1 MAYFTDLFTVKTYE
15 AFLKSPR
22 GFSGFRESQQRMAD
36 RLKPG
41 DKLLC
46 YVNGLSRWAA
56 VLEVSGKAFIDRT
69 PLFIEDNDPFAVRV
83 PVKTICSLPLEN
95 AIPIRTDNIFDN
107 LSFTKGKGDGYWLG
121 PLRRSLQHI
130 SDADGQLLEAALME
144 QLAVKKT
151 FPLDQKKFDR
161 LQGTTVNRADGAVTV
176 TVPDDETEVTPLKGK
191 SDWESIRMQAAIA
204 KLGEEMGFRIWL
216 PKNDRSAVCA
226 NWKPQAGTLIDVLPL
241 NYDNVT
247 IATIEQIDVLW
258 LKGRS
263 IRRAFEVEHTTAI
276 YSGILRMADLLALQ
290 PNMNILLHIVAPML
304 RQEKVFTEIRRPVFS
319 MLEGK
324 PLVEQ
329 CTFIAYEDLKEIM
342 SLPHLSHL
350 SDSIIS
356 EYEVVAGD

>member
-1 MAYFTDLFTVKTYE
+1 MSYFTDLFTVNTYQS
-15 AFLKSPR
+15 FLDSPR
-22 GFSGFRESQQRMAD
+22 HFSGFRESQQRMAE

-46 YVNGLSRWAA
+46 YVNGLSRWSG
-56 VLEVSGKAFIDRT
+56 VLEVSGNVFVDRT
-69 PLFIEDNDPFAVRV
+69 PLFVEGNDPFAVRI
-83 PVKTICSLPLEN
+83 PVKATCSLPLEL
-95 AIPIRTDNIFDN
+95 AIPIRADFIFDH

-130 SDADGQLLEAALME
+130 SDADGHLLEAALLD
-144 QLAVKKT
+144 QSKT
-151 FPLDQKKFDR
+151 KRTYPIDQKKFDR
-161 LQGTTVNRADGAVTV
+161 LLGTTINRADGAVTV
-176 TVPDDETEVTPLKGK
+176 TVPDDETEAAASKGK
-191 SDWESIRMQAAIA
+191 SDWESIKMQAEIA
-204 KLGEEMGFRIWL
+204 RLGEEMGFRIWL
-216 PKNDRSAVCA
+216 PKNDRGAVCS
-226 NWKPQAGTLIDVLPL
+226 NWKPQEGTLIDTLPL

-290 PNMNILLHIVAPML
+290 PNMNISLHIVAPML
-304 RQEKVFTEIRRPVFS
+304 RQDKVFTEIRRPVFS
-319 MLEGK
+319 MLEGR
-324 PLVEQ
+324 PLVSQ

-342 SLPHLSHL
+342 GLPHLNHL

-356 EYEVVAGD
+356 EYEIVAGE